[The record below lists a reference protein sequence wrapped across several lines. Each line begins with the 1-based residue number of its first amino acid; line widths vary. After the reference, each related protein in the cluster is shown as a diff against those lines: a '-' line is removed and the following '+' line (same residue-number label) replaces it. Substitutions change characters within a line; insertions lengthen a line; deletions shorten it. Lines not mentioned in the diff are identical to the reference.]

1 MTPLP
6 ASIAKSPIR
15 LRPVTPTRA
24 TASVSP
30 PAPAK
35 APASLA
41 ATAVAR
47 PATPPDSL
55 WYRFKRAAANVLF
68 NLPMPSLTART
79 LGQGVPEGL
88 LSTMKPGDVL
98 LRRTEGTSGNL
109 AIPSWWK
116 HAAVYLGDGKVAEAT
131 FEGVHISTMEEFF
144 AGGDHV
150 AVLSPKGLTDA
161 QRQKTAAFAR
171 AQVGKPYDFNV
182 DFSDDARFMCTEL
195 VATALRQGVG
205 KPLVELGKWTKSVVG
220 DDFFNGRFD
229 TVYSSAP
236 ERNGT

>member
-6 ASIAKSPIR
+6 TSIAKSPIR
-15 LRPVTPTRA
+15 LLPITPGRPVASAPA
-24 TASVSP
+24 T
-30 PAPAK
+30 APAK
-35 APASLA
+35 AP
-41 ATAVAR
+41 VR
-47 PATPPDSL
+47 PAAASVMRPAAPQDSL

-68 NLPMPSLTART
+68 NLPIPSFTART
-79 LGQGVPEGL
+79 LGQEVPDGL
-88 LSTMKPGDVL
+88 LNTMKPGDVL

-131 FEGVHISTMEEFF
+131 FDGVRISTMEEFF

-150 AVLSPKGLTDA
+150 AVLSPKGLTDT
-161 QRQKTAAFAR
+161 QRQKTADFAR
-171 AQVGKPYDFNV
+171 TQAGKPYDFNV

-205 KPLVELGKWTKSVVG
+205 KPLVELGKWTKSVVS

-229 TVYSSAP
+229 TVYTSAP